1 MSQSQEESTVDPR
14 LDFSLL
20 NSLLILLD
28 LPLTRESDTKK
39 LSNFAK
45 LQFLNNRI
53 DQRTNFTK
61 YFLYNCKFYN
71 SRIEA
76 LQNCSAF
83 FMSVSLA
90 RCDTNLK

>member
-28 LPLTRESDTKK
+28 LPLTRKSNTKK

-45 LQFLNNRI
+45 LQFLN
-53 DQRTNFTK
+53 TK
-61 YFLYNCKFYN
+61 KDIWLLYSSFWRNYFEMDYFGM
-71 SRIEA
+71 E
-76 LQNCSAF
+76 
-83 FMSVSLA
+83 
-90 RCDTNLK
+90 

>member
-39 LSNFAK
+39 A
-45 LQFLNNRI
+45 
-53 DQRTNFTK
+53 
-61 YFLYNCKFYN
+61 
-71 SRIEA
+71 E
-76 LQNCSAF
+76 
-83 FMSVSLA
+83 
-90 RCDTNLK
+90 